1 MTNDYQ
7 RFDDLSLHLS
17 LLKSLTVVQVTN
29 ELIDHLAHLS
39 RLEFN
44 GEEKEGIRKDLEQM
58 ISFVEKLQEVDTTG
72 VEPLRHMSFEINK
85 LRKDEVKGSVPREE
99 ALKNA
104 GRHNEEFFLV
114 PKVIS
119 K

>member
-1 MTNDYQ
+1 M
-7 RFDDLSLHLS
+7 
-17 LLKSLTVVQVTN
+17 VQVTN

-39 RLEFN
+39 MLQFD
-44 GEEKEGIRKDLEQM
+44 GDEKESIRQDLEKM
-58 ISFVEKLQEVDTTG
+58 IGFVEKLQELDTTG

-85 LRKDEVKGSVPREE
+85 LRSDEVKGSVSREE

-104 GRHNEEFFLV
+104 GNHTDEFFMV

-119 K
+119 R